1 MAFMHLPFSAMPFAQ
16 SPTHP
21 LEQKKASPGANAVL
35 LRFAPGFADPNLC
48 RRSHAIYVVEG
59 ELELELEDGVKRLE
73 RGDACWLEHGCA
85 HRARNP
91 GQEATVLFVVSDLE
105 GPQASVKARS

>member
-1 MAFMHLPFSAMPFAQ
+1 MAVTRLPFPALAWAQ

-21 LEQKKASPGANAVL
+21 LEMKKVLAGSAAAL

-48 RRSHAIYVVEG
+48 ERSHVLYVVSG
-59 ELELELEDGVKRLE
+59 VLELELPDRVE
-73 RGDACWLEHGCA
+73 RIAAGEGCWIDRGSR

-91 GQEATVLFVVSDLE
+91 GLE
-105 GPQASVKARS
+105 DTIVFIASEV